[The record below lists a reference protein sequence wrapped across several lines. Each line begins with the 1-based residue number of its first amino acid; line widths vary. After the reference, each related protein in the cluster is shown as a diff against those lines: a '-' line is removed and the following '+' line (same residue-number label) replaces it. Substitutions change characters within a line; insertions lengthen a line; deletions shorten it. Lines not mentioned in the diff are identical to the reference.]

1 MLLWEPLRIL
11 SFGAGTPSTTLALMA
26 CQNKLEGRSVYP
38 LVPVYDIVLFCD
50 LHAEP
55 SWVYRQANFVANA
68 CVQAGIIFKVLD
80 ADLYRDFTENF
91 GRSRVSSIPFWSIHM
106 ESGKK
111 GKMPR
116 QCTCDYKIKVMERYI
131 RYELLR
137 YRPRERTR
145 PYDDRTHEMH
155 MGIMWEERRRA
166 KESRQRLFTNR
177 YPLVEMG
184 WTRADCFAYNKDV
197 WGLETWASACV
208 FCPFH
213 TGYFFRYLQENEPED
228 FAKAALVDHLLEHNE
243 ARPPLQSK
251 LYLTKCH
258 KRLGDLTAAD
268 CEDIQT
274 FDYYGQSVW
283 NGF

>member
-26 CQNKLEGRSVYP
+26 CQNKLEGRAVYP

-55 SWVYRQANFVANA
+55 SWVYRQADFVANTCA
-68 CVQAGIIFKVLD
+68 RAGIIFKVLD

-91 GRSRVSSIPFWSIHM
+91 GRGRVSSIPFWSIHS

-145 PYDDRTHEMH
+145 PYDDHTHEMH

-184 WTRADCFAYNKDV
+184 
-197 WGLETWASACV
+197 
-208 FCPFH
+208 
-213 TGYFFRYLQENEPED
+213 
-228 FAKAALVDHLLEHNE
+228 
-243 ARPPLQSK
+243 
-251 LYLTKCH
+251 
-258 KRLGDLTAAD
+258 
-268 CEDIQT
+268 
-274 FDYYGQSVW
+274 
-283 NGF
+283 